1 MTLKISTLAALT
13 AALVASS
20 AFVSSEAIAQSRYV
34 AFGDSLSDSGN
45 FFAATGQPPAP
56 YFQGRFSNGL
66 TWVEQLAG
74 PMNGFFPV
82 GAVNNGRSTNFAFGG
97 ARTDNAAG
105 SPTAPNISGG
115 TGAQIVNF
123 AARGGRFGAND
134 VATLWAGANN
144 IFQGI
149 PTAAANPATAQAVMT
164 GVATASA
171 NDVGN
176 NLRALAGAGARTIVS
191 INLPAFAGLPAYTSG
206 AGLAANGLAGL
217 SSGTFNAV
225 LAGQQ
230 AAVAA
235 ANPGVN
241 LISVDVAG
249 LFNAIQATPGAFGF
263 ANASTACTAVAS
275 CALGSK
281 AVQNTYAFW
290 DDVHPTEAGHTL
302 VAAAV
307 NQYLNAPVYAASFAP
322 YGEVAIQGRRDSLLR
337 GYDRLESA
345 RDMKPGVNQ
354 YYVALTGNSS
364 SANARNRQMGYDSR
378 GGGVAF
384 GLDRAFDNAWSMTA
398 GGAVSVGNFKARPV
412 EGNVLQFGFDATA
425 QYVTGAFYAKAGA
438 GFGVTR
444 FGDVERDTVG
454 PLFNR
459 SSANAI
465 SGNLGTE
472 IGLRY
477 QLGAVTVSPRA
488 RLNWISAQV
497 QSFSETG
504 IVAPLAVDGRS
515 VNALAAAGELRISAD
530 IISDPAR
537 KTTVYGTIG
546 YERNLAYSGN
556 SVSARLIN
564 NTAQPFTVSL
574 ADPKGAG
581 VVLGGGING
590 RISQMISVGVDYK
603 ATIGERSAVR
613 HTGQASLNLTF

>member
-13 AALVASS
+13 AALVTSS
-20 AFVSSEAIAQSRYV
+20 AIVSSEAVAQSRYV

-45 FFAATGQPPAP
+45 FFVATGQPPAP
-56 YFQGRFSNGL
+56 YFQGRFTNGL

-74 PMNGFFPV
+74 PMRGFFPV
-82 GAVNNGRSTNFAFGG
+82 GAVDNTRSTNFAFGG
-97 ARTDNAAG
+97 ARTDGGPG

-115 TGAQIVNF
+115 TGAQITNYL
-123 AARGGRFGAND
+123 ARGGRFGAND
-134 VATLWAGANN
+134 IATLWAGANN
-144 IFQGI
+144 IIQALPG
-149 PTAAANPATAQAVMT
+149 AGGNPATAQAVMT
-164 GVATASA
+164 GVVTAAA

-191 INLPAFAGLPAYTSG
+191 INLPSFAGVPAYSVGPG
-206 AGLAANGLAGL
+206 APLNGLAGL
-217 SSGTFNAV
+217 SAGTFNAI

-235 ANPGVN
+235 ANPGTN

-249 LFNAIQATPGAFGF
+249 LFNAIQATPSAFGF
-263 ANASTACTAVAS
+263 ANASTACTAVLS

-281 AVQNTYAFW
+281 AVQNSYAFW

-307 NQYLNAPVYAASFAP
+307 NQYLNAPIYAASFAP
-322 YGEVAIQGRRDSLLR
+322 YGEVAIQGRRDAMLR
-337 GYDRLESA
+337 GFDRLESA

-364 SANARNRQMGYDSR
+364 SANARNREMGYDSR

-384 GLDRAFDNAWSMTA
+384 GIDRAFDNAWSMTA
-398 GGAVSVGNFKARPV
+398 GGSVSVGNFKARPV
-412 EGNVLQFGFDATA
+412 EGSVLQFGFDATA

-438 GFGVTR
+438 GLGVTR

-459 SSANAI
+459 SSANAV

-477 QLGAVTVSPRA
+477 QLGAITVSPRA

-497 QSFSETG
+497 QSFSESG
-504 IVAPLAVDGRS
+504 IIAPLAVDGRS

-537 KTTVYGTIG
+537 KTTAYGTIG

-564 NTAQPFTVSL
+564 NTALPFTVSL

-581 VVLGGGING
+581 LVVGGGING
-590 RISQMISVGVDYK
+590 RISQMISVGIDYK